1 MIKLCVFDLDG
12 TFADTIDSMAYPANR
27 ALKELG
33 LPELPYEGFRYYAGD
48 GAAML
53 CKRALAAAG
62 DPEGVHYEVFY
73 PLYRKYFSIDCMY
86 HVQIYD
92 GMRETLEALKQA
104 GIHISV
110 LSNKPHGQA
119 VNVIA
124 DLFGEGYFDAV
135 QGQVDGIPR
144 KPAPDG
150 ALKLAEKFGVKPE
163 ECLYI
168 GDTGTDMLTGTRAGM
183 HTLGVLW
190 GFRDRKELEENGA
203 WKVLEKPEEILEYAG
218 CAGKEGTV

>member
-1 MIKLCVFDLDG
+1 M
-12 TFADTIDSMAYPANR
+12 M
-27 ALKELG
+27 
-33 LPELPYEGFRYYAGD
+33 
-48 GAAML
+48 
-53 CKRALAAAG
+53 
-62 DPEGVHYEVFY
+62 
-73 PLYRKYFSIDCMY
+73 
-86 HVQIYD
+86 

-190 GFRDRKELEENGA
+190 GFRDRKS
-203 WKVLEKPEEILEYAG
+203 WKKTEPGRFWKSRKKFWNMQAVPER
-218 CAGKEGTV
+218 KGTV